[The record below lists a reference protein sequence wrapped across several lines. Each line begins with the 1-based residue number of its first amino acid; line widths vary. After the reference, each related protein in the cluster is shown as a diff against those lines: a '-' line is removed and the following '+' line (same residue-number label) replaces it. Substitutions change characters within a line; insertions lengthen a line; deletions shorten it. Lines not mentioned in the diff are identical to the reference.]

1 MTTLTAGGR
10 RTLRRPPDAVVLP
23 IVVLLL
29 LAAVAVS
36 VAVGPRTLTFD
47 DLLAALTAPTGTETD
62 LIVRDVRLPRTFIGI
77 AAGSALAVA
86 GVIMQTLTR
95 NPLAEPGL
103 LGVNAGASFAVAIAI
118 VVLRI
123 GDFGATMWFAFLG
136 AAVASALVA
145 VIGGVGRGAS
155 IGRLTLT
162 GVAIGAVLSAATAAL
177 SLIDPHA
184 YQSMRLWGAGALG
197 GRSLDAAVLTLLI
210 VAVGLVVV
218 MLIAPGLGL
227 LALGEDTAR
236 ALGGR
241 VGIARLGG
249 FLAIVVLCGAATA
262 AAGPIAFMGLLVPH
276 ALRAVFGPDTRRLL
290 IYSALAGPI
299 LLLLADV
306 LCGVLIAPRSIPV
319 GVMTAFL
326 GAPVLVALVL
336 SRRVQAEGAPS

>member
-1 MTTLTAGGR
+1 MTALATDGR
-10 RTLRRPPDAVVLP
+10 RRLRRPSDAIVLP
-23 IVVLLL
+23 LVLLL
-29 LAAVAVS
+29 LVTAITVS
-36 VAVGPRTLTFD
+36 IAVGPRTLSVDELIT
-47 DLLAALTAPTGTETD
+47 ALTAPTGTEAD

-77 AAGSALAVA
+77 AAGAALAVA

-118 VVLRI
+118 VVLGI
-123 GDFGATMWFAFLG
+123 GDFASTMWFAFLG
-136 AAVASALVA
+136 AALASALVA
-145 VIGGVGRGAS
+145 VIGGVGRRAS
-155 IGRLTLT
+155 IGRLALT
-162 GVAIGAVLSAATAAL
+162 GVAIGAVLSAGTSAL

-184 YQSMRLWGAGALG
+184 YQAMRLWGAGALG
-197 GRSLDAAVLTLLI
+197 GRSLEAATLTLVI
-210 VAVGLVVV
+210 VAVGLIVVV
-218 MLIAPGLGL
+218 LIAPGLGL

-249 FLAIVVLCGAATA
+249 FLAIVILCGAATA
-262 AAGPIAFMGLLVPH
+262 AAGPIAFVGLLVPH

-290 IYSALAGPI
+290 VYSALAGPI
-299 LLLLADV
+299 LLLFADV
-306 LCGVLIAPRSIPV
+306 LGAVVIAPRSIPV

-336 SRRVQAEGAPS
+336 SRRVQADGAPS